1 MKAVVLVG
9 GEGTRLRPLTET
21 TPKPLVE
28 FLDRPFL
35 HVVLDHLAAHG
46 VEEAILSSPYL
57 ESTFAPFLATR
68 RGSAPAIRWITED
81 EPLGTAGAVANALP
95 HLDGA
100 AFVLNGDIL
109 TDLDLGALAARHR
122 DTGAVATITLTSV
135 EDARPYGLVVAEGT
149 RVREFREKPEEAI
162 PGQVNAGTYVL
173 EPEALAGVSA
183 GRSASIEREVF
194 PALIASG
201 RIVSAFASDA
211 YWLDLGTPER
221 YLQAHADVLEGRVGG
236 FDVAAP
242 FVAEGAEVDV
252 RAHLGRRVVL
262 GPGAVVAAGAI
273 VEDSIVQRQARVGED
288 ARVTGSILGPGSE
301 VGRGASV
308 AGAVLGE
315 GARVTPGAVSEGARV
330 GPGET
335 LELRPG

>member
-21 TPKPLVE
+21 VPKPLVD

-35 HVVLDHLAAHG
+35 HVVLDHLSANG
-46 VEEAILSSPYL
+46 VEEAVLSSPYL
-57 ESTFAPFLATR
+57 ESRFAPFLDAR
-68 RGSAPAIRWITED
+68 RGTAPAITWITED
-81 EPLGTAGAVANALP
+81 EPLGTAGAIANALP
-95 HLDGA
+95 HLDGPV
-100 AFVLNGDIL
+100 FVLNGDIL
-109 TDLDLGALAARHR
+109 TDLDLRALAGRHR
-122 DTGAVATITLTSV
+122 DTGAVATITLTPV
-135 EDARPYGLVVAEGT
+135 EDARPYGLVVTEGT
-149 RVREFREKPEEAI
+149 RVVEFREKPEEAV

-173 EPEALAGVSA
+173 EPEALAGVPA
-183 GRSASIEREVF
+183 GRSVSIEREVF

-201 RIVSAFASDA
+201 QMVSSFVSDA

-221 YLQAHADVLEGRVGG
+221 YLQAHADVLEGRVRG
-236 FDVAAP
+236 FDVVAP

-262 GPGAVVAAGAI
+262 GPGAVVAAGAV
-273 VEDSIVQRQARVGED
+273 VEDSIVQRGARVGEE

-301 VGRGASV
+301 VGRGASL

-315 GARVTPGAVSEGARV
+315 GARVAPGTVSEGDRV

-335 LELRPG
+335 LD